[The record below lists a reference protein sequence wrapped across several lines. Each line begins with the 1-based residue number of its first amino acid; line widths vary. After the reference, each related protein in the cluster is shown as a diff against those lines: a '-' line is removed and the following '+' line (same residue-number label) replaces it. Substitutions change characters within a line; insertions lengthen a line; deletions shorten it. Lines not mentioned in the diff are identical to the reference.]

1 MIRGRFRYGLLLV
14 RNLFVEL
21 NNGSMKSWKYSTSRH
36 EGSPRIG
43 RIGEGRLSKSS
54 KYM

>member
-43 RIGEGRLSKSS
+43 EGRLSKSS